1 LKIAG
6 KWKEYSARTDNY
18 QKARKVR
25 QRAILA
31 FLEIRGSATSPLMRF
46 GPTS

>member
-6 KWKEYSARTDNY
+6 KWKEYSTHTDHY
-18 QKARKVR
+18 QEARKVR